1 MLAERLRRVDQR
13 LQSSRPFHVSSTH
26 LWVLGLVAIAVS
38 MFMLSV
44 ALRMY
49 GPTVHPDEFGFL
61 ANGQVLIGNDEAPIP
76 TGSFYPAGYGIVTGI
91 GALVSGSLSGAY
103 RFALLTNLVLAV
115 VTAWFAGRLATK
127 EFEASRAMGRLVSV
141 LVFVVPG
148 TAVSAMFAWPETA
161 SRLAF
166 LVFVWGV
173 MATARRRTT
182 GRMAALG
189 LYVGLMPALHGR
201 FTLLLPVVCLVFA
214 WWYLRRVITLS
225 TGAFAVSMTAGG
237 YVLSYLLNKFVKTTI
252 YLASYDQENR
262 LLRRLFDPT
271 VWPALV
277 RTMVGQSWYL
287 AATSCGL
294 VGVAVAY
301 SVSRLRADGGRRT
314 MADDPQRL
322 GLLVLLAGSAMIIFT
337 GGLQLLYGSRG
348 DHLIYGRYVEML
360 VPALLVVACVAY
372 EKSMHLARRMWL
384 LTGLGVMGVA
394 VVYVLVDWGD
404 GVKGGY
410 SRRDIV
416 FPNIVGTD
424 AARYIVQPGLLTF
437 GAFFMIVTVVLWW
450 ISRKAGAWSIV
461 LLVAALGIGSMYSGH
476 RSVLTRTR
484 DLEQVTQTVNF
495 VRDSD
500 AKMVGFD
507 QGVRNDRSYY
517 YLRFKLHPVNVV
529 RFDLSSELASIP
541 QSYSCVYAF
550 PDRPPSD
557 GAWEQVAVETVLERV
572 LWKRTGLSG
581 C

>member
-1 MLAERLRRVDQR
+1 MLAERLRRVDSR
-13 LQSSRPFHVSSTH
+13 LQSGRSFGVSSVQ
-26 LWVLGLVAIAVS
+26 LWVVGGIAIAVGL
-38 MFMLSV
+38 FMLSV

-76 TGSFYPAGYGIVTGI
+76 TGSFYPAGYGIVTGL

-127 EFEASRAMGRLVSV
+127 EFEASRATGLLVSV

-173 MATARRRTT
+173 MATARRRTP
-182 GRMAALG
+182 GRMIALG

-214 WWYLRRVITLS
+214 WWYFRRVITFFH
-225 TGAFAVSMTAGG
+225 GAAAVAVTAGG
-237 YVLSYLLNKFVKTTI
+237 YVLSYLLNRFVKSTI

-262 LLRRLFDPT
+262 LLRRLVDPT

-277 RTMVGQSWYL
+277 RTMVGQGWYL

-301 SVSRLRADGGRRT
+301 AISRLRADGGRRT

-322 GLLVLLAGSAMIIFT
+322 GLLVLLVGSAMIIFT
-337 GGLQLLYGSRG
+337 GGLQLLYGARG

-372 EKSMHLARRMWL
+372 EKSMHLARRLWL
-384 LTGLGVMGVA
+384 ITGLGVMTVA

-437 GAFFMIVTVVLWW
+437 GAFFMIVTVALWW
-450 ISRKAGAWSIV
+450 ISRKAGAWSLV

-476 RSVLTRTR
+476 RSILTRTD
-484 DLEQVTQTVNF
+484 DLKLVTETVDF
-495 VRDSD
+495 VKNSE
-500 AKMVGFD
+500 ATMVGFD
-507 QGVRNDRSYY
+507 EGVRNDRSYY
-517 YLRFKLHPVNVV
+517 YLRFRLHPVNVV

-541 QSYSCVYAF
+541 QGYSCVYAF

>member
-1 MLAERLRRVDQR
+1 
-13 LQSSRPFHVSSTH
+13 
-26 LWVLGLVAIAVS
+26 
-38 MFMLSV
+38 
-44 ALRMY
+44 
-49 GPTVHPDEFGFL
+49 
-61 ANGQVLIGNDEAPIP
+61 
-76 TGSFYPAGYGIVTGI
+76 
-91 GALVSGSLSGAY
+91 
-103 RFALLTNLVLAV
+103 
-115 VTAWFAGRLATK
+115 
-127 EFEASRAMGRLVSV
+127 
-141 LVFVVPG
+141 
-148 TAVSAMFAWPETA
+148 
-161 SRLAF
+161 
-166 LVFVWGV
+166 
-173 MATARRRTT
+173 
-182 GRMAALG
+182 
-189 LYVGLMPALHGR
+189 
-201 FTLLLPVVCLVFA
+201 
-214 WWYLRRVITLS
+214 
-225 TGAFAVSMTAGG
+225 
-237 YVLSYLLNKFVKTTI
+237 
-252 YLASYDQENR
+252 
-262 LLRRLFDPT
+262 
-271 VWPALV
+271 
-277 RTMVGQSWYL
+277 
-287 AATSCGL
+287 
-294 VGVAVAY
+294 
-301 SVSRLRADGGRRT
+301 
-314 MADDPQRL
+314 
-322 GLLVLLAGSAMIIFT
+322 
-337 GGLQLLYGSRG
+337 
-348 DHLIYGRYVEML
+348 ML